1 MAEAV
6 HIAGWA
12 RTPLAPPMGQL
23 ARLGVPELGA
33 AAVRAACE
41 AAGVDPSGPQ
51 ALLLGCQLTAGLG
64 PNPATAV
71 ARAAELGPNTACRTI
86 VSGRAS
92 GLQAVI
98 QGFFEAGVYGT
109 LVAAAVDSVSRSPML
124 VPKGRAGS
132 RLGGSPIWDPAQHDA
147 AIEAPGEPDEAFA
160 SASVERAR
168 KHAQSAWIATVE
180 IPDRKKGPQ
189 PIDSDTIPEGGRG
202 ATAPLAD
209 GAAAVVLRGGEG
221 TGPRVVAGV
230 PNASDGGGPAEVAA
244 GLLEMTGWS
253 GADLVVLE
261 VPEDVAGVAA
271 ATAVAGGAVAERVNP
286 YGGSIGRGTPPSVGG
301 VIGVV
306 HACAALAAAGHG
318 RALVVAGSGPN
329 DAAGLAIE
337 L

>member
-12 RTPLAPPMGQL
+12 RTPLAPPMGRL
-23 ARLGVPELGA
+23 ARLGAPELGA

-41 AAGVDPSGPQ
+41 AAGVDTIGPQ
-51 ALLLGCQLTAGLG
+51 ALLLGCQLAAGLG
-64 PNPATAV
+64 PNPASAV

-109 LVAAAVDSVSRSPML
+109 LVAAAVDSISHSPML

-132 RLGGSPIWDPAQHDA
+132 RLGGSPLWDPAKHDA
-147 AIEAPGEPDEAFA
+147 AIAAPGDPDGPLAA
-160 SASVERAR
+160 SSMERAR
-168 KHAQSAWIATVE
+168 AHAAGAWITTVQ

-189 PIDSDTIPEGGRG
+189 PIDTDAIPDGGRG

-209 GAAAVVLRGGEG
+209 GAAAVVLRNGEG

-230 PNASDGGGPAEVAA
+230 PNSGDGGGPAEVAA

-261 VPEDVAGVAA
+261 VPEDVAGVAV
-271 ATAVAGGAVAERVNP
+271 ATAVAGGAVSERVNP
-286 YGGSIGRGTPPSVGG
+286 YGGSLGRGTPPSVGG

-306 HACAALAAAGHG
+306 HACAALAAAGSG
-318 RALVVAGSGPN
+318 RALVLAGSGPN
-329 DAAGLAIE
+329 DAAGLALE